1 VKITEIKTYLMDA
14 GWPQYNRVTNKD
26 EKGGW
31 SARNWL
37 FVKVC
42 TDEGTYGIGE
52 ASGWPR
58 VVETA
63 IHDLTPLLIGEDP
76 FHIERLWHKMM
87 ASIMGHGMTGV
98 VGGGAMTGIEMALW
112 DLKGKALEQPV
123 WNLFGGKMR
132 DKVRIY
138 AHAHSAEQARKLVDD
153 GYDAIKTGGINN
165 CVESVKAIRDEVGL
179 EIDLMVDVHGPPWLS
194 TRDAIALGRR
204 LEEYDLL
211 FYEDPVA
218 PEHIEAIARVSEAVN
233 LPIAAGE
240 RHAHIWGVRELIERE
255 IIDVVQPDTGRAGG
269 LMQMKK
275 MAAMAE
281 AHYCTMAP
289 HDGSLGPV
297 AEMAA
302 VHLMATIP
310 NFLILEHLATDVPQR
325 YTVMTGQP
333 QIIDSHIIVPD
344 APGLGIDIVEDEIA
358 KHPSQGN
365 ISDPDPSYDFQYF
378 APRQGRALWL
388 SDEETPPPE
397 YRAGQ
402 VF

>member
-1 VKITEIKTYLMDA
+1 MKIAKIETYLVDA
-14 GWPQYNRVTNKD
+14 GWPQYNRVTNKE

-37 FVKVC
+37 FVKIS
-42 TDEGTYGIGE
+42 TDEGLYGIGE

-63 IHDLTPLLIGEDP
+63 IKDLTPLLINEDP
-76 FHIERLWHKMM
+76 FHIERIWHKML

-98 VGGGAMTGIEMALW
+98 VGGGALTGIEMALW
-112 DLKGKALEQPV
+112 DLKGKALGQPV
-123 WNLFGGKMR
+123 WNLFGGKIR
-132 DKVRIY
+132 DKIRIY
-138 AHAHSAEQARKLVDD
+138 GHASNSEQAQELVDQ
-153 GYDAIKTGGINN
+153 GYSAIKTGGTQNTLQNVQSIRR
-165 CVESVKAIRDEVGL
+165 SVGSN
-179 EIDLMVDVHGPPWLS
+179 IDLMVDLHGPPWLN
-194 TRDAIALGRR
+194 TKDAIAMGKH
-204 LEEYDLL
+204 LEEFDLL

-218 PEHIEAIARVSEAVN
+218 PENIEAISRVSKAVN

-240 RHAHIWGVRELIERE
+240 RHATIWGVRELIERE

-269 LMQMKK
+269 LIQMKK
-275 MAAMAE
+275 IAAMAE
-281 AHYCTMAP
+281 AHYCTIAP

-325 YTVMTGQP
+325 YSIMTGQP
-333 QIIDSHIIVPD
+333 EISDGYIVVPD
-344 APGLGIDIVEDEIA
+344 APGLGIDLIEAEINLY
-358 KHPSQGN
+358 PSTGN
-365 ISDPDPSYDFQYF
+365 SNHPDPTHDYQYVTTKTE
-378 APRQGRALWL
+378 RASWL
-388 SDEETPPPE
+388 SGNETSKSE
-397 YRAGQ
+397 YKAGQ